1 MVKGISR
8 QAVVVRSPESGAF
21 EQAIFLLSEDRS
33 GAALH
38 SPEELLALADKL
50 AARCGAVPA
59 GVRRRL
65 RPDLWRCC
73 ADRAGKARVSPQ
85 KKPRSSKLEKR
96 GSLFVIFIL
105 KITLRNRPPGH

>member
-50 AARCGAVPA
+50 AADGAAALTGPEKRA
-59 GVRRRL
+59 FFRR
-65 RPDLWRCC
+65 
-73 ADRAGKARVSPQ
+73 
-85 KKPRSSKLEKR
+85 KKPRSSRPEKR
-96 GSLFVIFIL
+96 GSLFVILLL
-105 KITLRNRPPGH
+105 KITLRNRLSGR

>member
-1 MVKGISR
+1 MTGINFPPRGILRAEKKEAVILVKGISR

-59 GVRRRL
+59 GVRHRL
-65 RPDLWRCC
+65 RPDLWHGLC
-73 ADRAGKARVSPQ
+73 
-85 KKPRSSKLEKR
+85 
-96 GSLFVIFIL
+96 FVL
-105 KITLRNRPPGH
+105 GAALTGGVWLLTALLR